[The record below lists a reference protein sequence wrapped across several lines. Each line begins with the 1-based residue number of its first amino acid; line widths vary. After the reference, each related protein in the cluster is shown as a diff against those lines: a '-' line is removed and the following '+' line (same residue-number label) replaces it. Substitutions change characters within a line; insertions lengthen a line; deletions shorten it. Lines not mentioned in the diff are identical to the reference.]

1 MMSNGNKKME
11 FLVLSGAYS
20 TDLRGR
26 QSVRTTFKLTPR
38 CIDALSLLAGQL
50 GIKQKSLFDH
60 LMDDAQALMTIARDM
75 EDDSAP
81 RSGRVPK
88 TYVISRRTL
97 EILEQV
103 SRKYQAP
110 RDALV
115 EFSIE
120 RIMPLI
126 EEEKRKHDRR
136 KSLQADL
143 EELKK
148 MSRKL
153 IEDADRA
160 LERDDPV
167 LERIFQMYKAVKIG
181 CSEIDAV
188 ISKGERLEDFE

>member
-1 MMSNGNKKME
+1 MSNGNKKIGFM
-11 FLVLSGAYS
+11 VLSGAYS
-20 TDLRGR
+20 TDLRGK

-60 LMDDAQALMTIARDM
+60 LMDDAQALMAIARDL
-75 EDDSAP
+75 EDESALP
-81 RSGRVPK
+81 SGRVPK
-88 TYVISRRTL
+88 TYVISRKTL

-103 SRKYQAP
+103 SRKYQTP
-110 RDALV
+110 RDILV

-136 KSLQADL
+136 KKLQADL
-143 EELKK
+143 EQLKTI
-148 MSRKL
+148 SRKL
-153 IEDADRA
+153 LEDADES

-167 LERIFQMYKAVKIG
+167 LERIFHMFKAIKGG
-181 CSEIDAV
+181 CSEIDMV

>member
-1 MMSNGNKKME
+1 M
-11 FLVLSGAYS
+11 VLAGAYS

-26 QSVRTTFKLTPR
+26 QSVRTTFKLPPR

-60 LMDDAQALMTIARDM
+60 LMDDGQALMAIARDI
-75 EDDSAP
+75 EDDSSLS
-81 RSGRVPK
+81 SGRVPK

-143 EELKK
+143 GQLEK

-153 IEDADRA
+153 LEDADRA

-167 LERIFQMYKAVKIG
+167 LERVFQMYKAVKAG

-188 ISKGERLEDFE
+188 ISKGERLEDFK